1 MPKQQQLVIAAL
13 LALACAV
20 PASKAQG
27 PAAQSPAQNK
37 PPAAAPAA
45 VGALDPTAEARR
57 KENEE
62 KLARAVA
69 EEEKRIAAIKAHEQE
84 QAERQKQ
91 LAKEKEARDAVR
103 ARAVYESQCQF
114 KSVMTDEEIAR
125 CRSVHSN

>member
-27 PAAQSPAQNK
+27 PAQDK

-45 VGALDPTAEARR
+45 VGAVDPTAEARR

-69 EEEKRIAAIKAHEQE
+69 EEEKRLAAIKAHEQE

>member
-13 LALACAV
+13 LALACVV
-20 PASKAQG
+20 PASKAQV
-27 PAAQSPAQNK
+27 PAAQGPAQNK

-45 VGALDPTAEARR
+45 VGALDPAAEARR

-84 QAERQKQ
+84 QAERQ
-91 LAKEKEARDAVR
+91 
-103 ARAVYESQCQF
+103 
-114 KSVMTDEEIAR
+114 
-125 CRSVHSN
+125 

>member
-13 LALACAV
+13 LALACAA
-20 PASKAQG
+20 PASKALG
-27 PAAQSPAQNK
+27 PAQDK